1 MSITGVILAGG
12 TGSRLF
18 PITRCISKQLL
29 PIYDKPMI
37 YYPMSVL
44 MIADI
49 RDVLIITTSMDQQNF
64 IELLGDGS
72 QLGMRIRYAVQ
83 NEPGGIAQAIHI
95 AEPYAKGNRVC
106 LVLGDNLFY
115 GQGLNEKLTIAIN
128 NTDKATVFAHH
139 VVNPEQFGVVELD
152 ASGQIVSLLEKPQQ
166 TRSNLAI
173 TGLYFYP
180 EDVFDFARD
189 LQPSQRGELE
199 ITDLNIQY
207 LEVDRLQVNVL
218 GRGFA
223 WLDTGT
229 FESLSDAN
237 DFVRAVQKRQGL
249 KIASV
254 EEIAYRKG
262 WIDGDTL
269 ERLAAEFKGN
279 EYGCYLADLHGK
291 IQ

>member
-37 YYPMSVL
+37 YYPLSVL
-44 MIADI
+44 MIAGIQDI
-49 RDVLIITTSMDQQNF
+49 LIITTSTDQQNF
-64 IELLGDGS
+64 IKLLGDGT
-72 QLGMRIRYAVQ
+72 QLGVQIRYAIQ
-83 NEPGGIAQAIHI
+83 KEPKGIAQAIHI
-95 AEPYAKGNRVC
+95 AEPYAKGDRVC

-115 GQGLNEKLTIAIN
+115 GQALSEKLTTATN
-128 NTDKATVFAHH
+128 NTEKATVFAHH
-139 VVNPEQFGVVELD
+139 VANPEQFGVVELD
-152 ASGQIVSLLEKPQQ
+152 ASGQIVSLLEKPRQ
-166 TRSNLAI
+166 TKSNYAV

-180 EDVFDFARD
+180 EDVFDLARD
-189 LQPSQRGELE
+189 IRPSQRGEFE
-199 ITDLNIQY
+199 ITDLNKRY
-207 LEVDRLQVNVL
+207 LEEGRLLVNVL

-229 FESLSDAN
+229 FDSLSEAN

-262 WIDGDTL
+262 WIDAETL
-269 ERLAAEFKGN
+269 QMLASKFNGN
-279 EYGCYLADLHGK
+279 EYGCYLENLMERP
-291 IQ
+291 

>member
-12 TGSRLF
+12 KGSRLF
-18 PITRCISKQLL
+18 PITKCISKQLL

-37 YYPMSVL
+37 YYPLSVL

-49 RDVLIITTSMDQQNF
+49 QDVLIITTLNDQQNF
-64 IELLGDGS
+64 INLLGDGTK
-72 QLGMRIRYAVQ
+72 LGIRIRYAIQ
-83 NEPGGIAQAIHI
+83 NEPNGIAQAIHI
-95 AEPYAKGNRVC
+95 AEPYARGNQIC

-115 GQGLNEKLTIAIN
+115 GQALSEKLAFAIN
-128 NTDKATVFAHH
+128 NRNNATVFAHH

-152 ASGQIVSLLEKPQQ
+152 ASGQVISLLEKPLQSK
-166 TRSNLAI
+166 SNFAV

-180 EDVFDFARD
+180 NDVFDVARN

-199 ITDLNIQY
+199 ITDLNKRY
-207 LEVDRLQVNVL
+207 LEVGRLQVNVL

-229 FESLSDAN
+229 FDSLSEAN

-249 KIASV
+249 KIASI

-262 WIDGDTL
+262 WIDSDSL
-269 ERLAAEFKGN
+269 QRLAAEFKGN
-279 EYGCYLADLHGK
+279 DYGCYLENLFK
-291 IQ
+291 SR